1 MAWIVK
7 DVANQQIERR
17 SDPYLTG
24 AMKDRARQRVLDRFP
39 TRRAALLPVLHMV
52 QHEHGW
58 IAPQAIEE
66 IAGFLELSAAEV
78 YDTATFYEEFF
89 LEAPRGDYLI
99 QICQS
104 ISCELC
110 GHETLQEKLQSK
122 LDVFD
127 GETTE
132 DGRFTL
138 MTVECIGAC
147 DGAPAILINGRLYE
161 RVTWERLEALL
172 DELPED
178 AARFNAHPAP

>member
-17 SDPYLTG
+17 NEPYLTG
-24 AMKDRARQRVLDRFP
+24 AMKAEATERVLPRFP
-39 TRRAALLPVLHMV
+39 TKRAALLPVLHMV

-58 IAPQAIEE
+58 IPRQAIEE
-66 IAGFLELSAAEV
+66 IAAFLDLSAADV

-89 LEAPRGDYLI
+89 LEGPRGKYLI

-110 GHETLQEKLQSK
+110 GHETLQQKLQSK
-122 LDVFD
+122 LDVLD

-132 DGRFTL
+132 DGKFTL

-147 DGAPAILINGRLYE
+147 DGAPAILINGKLYE
-161 RVTWERLEALL
+161 KVTWEQLEALL
-172 DELPED
+172 EQLPDDPKE
-178 AARFNAHPAP
+178 FEAP